1 MLYLESSS
9 CSSRGQTFSSCRG
22 LGGEGQRKYY
32 SVTLRTCYHQLQL
45 IQGWIVKGFEVEV
58 NSVLWFLV
66 PQLATT
72 CTPWSW
78 TPPASKSGSRWRTG
92 PGSVTAA
99 SLKYCSLDCSKW
111 STDTYGP
118 PTTLRWAEVFSYIL
132 IPSPLFLFS
141 ILLVLRAMLLLDVR
155 CCATGV
161 SAYHGHGCH
170 VELGQDVFKC
180 KEFSFGSIGRK
191 YNY

>member
-1 MLYLESSS
+1 MLYLERSS

-78 TPPASKSGSRWRTG
+78 TPPALKSGSRWRTG

-118 PTTLRWAEVFSYIL
+118 HNFAVSWGVFVYLDTQSPVLVQHPTGAEGHAAVGCQVL
-132 IPSPLFLFS
+132 CNRS
-141 ILLVLRAMLLLDVR
+141 IRLPWTRMSR
-155 CCATGV
+155 RTRTG
-161 SAYHGHGCH
+161 C
-170 VELGQDVFKC
+170 
-180 KEFSFGSIGRK
+180 I
-191 YNY
+191 